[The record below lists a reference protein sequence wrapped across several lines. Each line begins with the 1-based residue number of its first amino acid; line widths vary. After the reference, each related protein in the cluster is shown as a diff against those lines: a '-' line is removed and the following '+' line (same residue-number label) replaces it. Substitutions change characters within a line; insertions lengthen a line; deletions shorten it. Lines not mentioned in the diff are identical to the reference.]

1 MKVDLSAVDSALIQ
15 NGTTIGAS
23 FREVHYRG
31 GKAASTKPRS
41 DGMFAP
47 NPLLLMTSIR
57 SGSEMIFQTR
67 WQANG
72 RLLTIRPVSILAYAP
87 NRNLTLTRSVVT
99 DLLAEGGKAT
109 FDLTDGQTAYSGCF
123 TMSRVRQVQNGYPN
137 SAG

>member
-72 RLLTIRPVSILAYAP
+72 RLLTIRPVPIVAYASY
-87 NRNLTLTRSVVT
+87 RNLSLTRSVVT
-99 DLLAEGGKAT
+99 DLLSEGGKAN
-109 FDLTDGQTAYSGCF
+109 FDITDGQTAYSVCF
-123 TMSRVRQVQNGYPN
+123 NMSRVRQVRNGYPM
-137 SAG
+137 AAE